1 MDRFH
6 ESDPKRKR
14 RMEALYQYIIFD
26 LDGTLI
32 KSEEGL
38 YDSITYALEKS
49 GVHPGDRKD
58 MKRMIGPVLWE
69 SFQKFYNMSAEEA
82 DRANAYFVEAYD
94 REGLYNVSVYEG
106 VKEMLETLRN
116 AGRILLVVT
125 AKPRDMAERV
135 LNHTG
140 IDQYFQAVI
149 GPAREDKKTDK
160 GSLLRKAL
168 SFLAKTRTDHFLKEQ
183 AVMVGDR
190 MFDIEGAVETE
201 IDSIGVLYGYG
212 DLQELLNAGATWI
225 AETPA
230 DVVQLICGEPL

>member
-1 MDRFH
+1 
-6 ESDPKRKR
+6 
-14 RMEALYQYIIFD
+14 MEALYQYIIFD

-49 GVHPGDRKD
+49 GVDPGDRKD

-94 REGLYNVSVYEG
+94 REGIYNVSIYEG
-106 VKEMLETLRN
+106 VVQMLESLRN

-125 AKPRDMAERV
+125 AKPRDMAEIV

-160 GSLLRKAL
+160 GSLLKKAL
-168 SFLAKTRTDHFLKEQ
+168 SFLATTRTDHFQVERT
-183 AVMVGDR
+183 VMVGDR
-190 MFDIEGAVETE
+190 MFDMEGAGEAG
-201 IDSIGVLYGYG
+201 IRSIGVLYGYG
-212 DLQELLNAGATWI
+212 DRQELINAGATYL

-230 DVVQLICGEPL
+230 DVVKLVCRESV

>member
-1 MDRFH
+1 
-6 ESDPKRKR
+6 
-14 RMEALYQYIIFD
+14 MEALYQYIIFD

-49 GVHPGDRKD
+49 GVDPGDRKD

-94 REGLYNVSVYEG
+94 KEGLYNVSVYEG
-106 VKEMLETLRN
+106 VEEMLGTLRN

-125 AKPRDMAERV
+125 AKPRDMAETV

-149 GPAREDKKTDK
+149 GPARGNKKTDK
-160 GSLLRKAL
+160 GSLLKEAI
-168 SFLAKTRTDHFLKEQ
+168 SFLAKTGTDHFQKEQ

-190 MFDIEGAVETE
+190 MFDIQGAVETG
-201 IDSIGVLYGYG
+201 IQSIGVLYGYG
-212 DLQELLNAGATWI
+212 DRQELINAGATLL
-225 AETPA
+225 ADTPA
-230 DVVQLICGEPL
+230 DVVKLLCRE

>member
-1 MDRFH
+1 
-6 ESDPKRKR
+6 
-14 RMEALYQYIIFD
+14 MEALYQYIIFD

-38 YDSITYALEKS
+38 FDSITYALEKS
-49 GVHPGDRKD
+49 GVDPGDRKD

-82 DRANAYFVEAYD
+82 DRANTYFVEAYEK
-94 REGLYNVSVYEG
+94 EGIYNASVYEG
-106 VKEMLETLRN
+106 VENMLETLQN

-140 IDQYFQAVI
+140 IDKYFQAVI
-149 GPAREDKKTDK
+149 GPARGNKKTDK
-160 GSLLRKAL
+160 GSLLREAL
-168 SFLAKTRTDHFLKEQ
+168 SFLAKTGTDRFQKEK

-190 MFDIEGAVETE
+190 MFDIQGAVETG
-201 IDSIGVLYGYG
+201 IQSIGVLYGYG
-212 DLQELLNAGATWI
+212 DRQELINAGATLL
-225 AETPA
+225 ADTPA
-230 DVVQLICGEPL
+230 DVVKCICRE

>member
-1 MDRFH
+1 
-6 ESDPKRKR
+6 
-14 RMEALYQYIIFD
+14 MEALYQYIIFD

-38 YDSITYALEKS
+38 FDSITYALEKS
-49 GVHPGDRKD
+49 GVDPGDRKD

-94 REGLYNVSVYEG
+94 KEGIYNASVYEG
-106 VKEMLETLRN
+106 VEQMLETLRN

-149 GPAREDKKTDK
+149 GPARGNKKTDK
-160 GSLLRKAL
+160 GSLLKEAL
-168 SFLAKTRTDHFLKEQ
+168 SFLAKTGTYHFQKEQ

-190 MFDIEGAVETE
+190 MFDMQGAVETG
-201 IDSIGVLYGYG
+201 IRSIGVLYGYG
-212 DLQELLNAGATWI
+212 DRQELTDAGATLL
-225 AETPA
+225 ADTPA
-230 DVVQLICGEPL
+230 VVVKCICRE

>member
-1 MDRFH
+1 
-6 ESDPKRKR
+6 
-14 RMEALYQYIIFD
+14 MEALYQYIIFD

-38 YDSITYALEKS
+38 FDSITYALEKS
-49 GVHPGDRKD
+49 GVDPGDRKD

-82 DRANAYFVEAYD
+82 DRANAYFTEFYD
-94 REGLYNVSVYEG
+94 REGIYNASVYEG
-106 VKEMLETLRN
+106 VVQMLEALRN

-149 GPAREDKKTDK
+149 GPARGNKKTDK
-160 GSLLRKAL
+160 GSLLREAL
-168 SFLAKTRTDHFLKEQ
+168 SFLAKTGTDHFQKEQ

-190 MFDIEGAVETE
+190 MFDMQGAVETG
-201 IDSIGVLYGYG
+201 IRSIGVLYGYG
-212 DLQELLNAGATWI
+212 DRQELIDAGATLL
-225 AETPA
+225 ADTPA
-230 DVVQLICGEPL
+230 VVVKCICRE

>member
-1 MDRFH
+1 
-6 ESDPKRKR
+6 
-14 RMEALYQYIIFD
+14 MEALYQYIIFD

-49 GVHPGDRKD
+49 GVDPGDRKD

-82 DRANAYFVEAYD
+82 DRANTYFVEAYEK
-94 REGLYNVSVYEG
+94 EGIYNASVYEG
-106 VKEMLETLRN
+106 VENMLETLQN

-125 AKPRDMAERV
+125 AKPRDMAETV

-149 GPAREDKKTDK
+149 GPARGNKKTDK
-160 GSLLRKAL
+160 GSLLKEAL
-168 SFLAKTRTDHFLKEQ
+168 SFLAKTGTDHFQKEQ

-190 MFDIEGAVETE
+190 MFDIQGAVETG
-201 IDSIGVLYGYG
+201 IQSIGVLYGYG
-212 DLQELLNAGATWI
+212 DRQELINAGATLL
-225 AETPA
+225 ADTPA
-230 DVVQLICGEPL
+230 DVVKCICRE

>member
-1 MDRFH
+1 
-6 ESDPKRKR
+6 
-14 RMEALYQYIIFD
+14 MEALYQYIIFD

-49 GVHPGDRKD
+49 GVDPGDRKD

-82 DRANAYFVEAYD
+82 DRANAYFTEFYD
-94 REGLYNVSVYEG
+94 REGIYNASVYEG
-106 VKEMLETLRN
+106 VVQMLEALRN

-140 IDQYFQAVI
+140 IDKYFQAVI
-149 GPAREDKKTDK
+149 GPARGNKKTDK
-160 GSLLRKAL
+160 GSLLREAL
-168 SFLAKTRTDHFLKEQ
+168 SFLAKTGTDHFQKEQ

-190 MFDIEGAVETE
+190 MFDMQGAVETG
-201 IDSIGVLYGYG
+201 IPSIGVLYGYG
-212 DLQELLNAGATWI
+212 DRQELINAGATLL
-225 AETPA
+225 ADTPA
-230 DVVQLICGEPL
+230 DVVKLLCRE

>member
-1 MDRFH
+1 MDA
-6 ESDPKRKR
+6 S
-14 RMEALYQYIIFD
+14 YQYIIFD

-49 GVHPGDRKD
+49 GVHPGDRTEMNK
-58 MKRMIGPVLWE
+58 MIGPVLWE

-82 DRANAYFVEAYD
+82 DRANAFFNEAYEK
-94 REGLYNVSVYEG
+94 EGIYNVSLYEG
-106 VKEMLETLRN
+106 VELMLQTLRN

-125 AKPRDMAERV
+125 AKPRDMAEIV

-140 IDQYFQAVI
+140 IEQYFQAVI

-160 GSLLRKAL
+160 GSLIRKAL
-168 SFLAKTRTDHFLKEQ
+168 SFLASTGTDIFLREQ

-190 MFDIEGAVETE
+190 MFDIEGAGETA

-212 DLQELLNAGATWI
+212 SRQELVQAGATWI
-225 AETPA
+225 ADTPA
-230 DVVQLICGEPL
+230 EVVKLICGETL

>member
-1 MDRFH
+1 MW
-6 ESDPKRKR
+6 
-14 RMEALYQYIIFD
+14 ALYQYIIFD

-38 YDSITYALEKS
+38 FDSITYALEKS
-49 GVHPGDRKD
+49 GVDPGDRKD

-82 DRANAYFVEAYD
+82 DRATAYFTEAYD
-94 REGLYNVSVYEG
+94 KEGIYKVSVYEG
-106 VKEMLETLRN
+106 VVQMLESLRN

-140 IDQYFQAVI
+140 IDKYFQAVI
-149 GPAREDKKTDK
+149 GPARGNKKTDK
-160 GSLLRKAL
+160 GSLLREAL
-168 SFLAKTRTDHFLKEQ
+168 SFLAKTGTDHFQKEQ

-190 MFDIEGAVETE
+190 MFDMQGAVETG
-201 IDSIGVLYGYG
+201 IPSIGVLYGYG
-212 DLQELLNAGATWI
+212 DRQELINAGATLL
-225 AETPA
+225 ADTPA
-230 DVVQLICGEPL
+230 DVVKLLCRE

>member
-1 MDRFH
+1 
-6 ESDPKRKR
+6 
-14 RMEALYQYIIFD
+14 MEALYQYIIFD

-38 YDSITYALEKS
+38 FDSITYALEKS
-49 GVHPGDRKD
+49 GVDPGDRKD

-94 REGLYNVSVYEG
+94 KEGLYNASVYEG
-106 VKEMLETLRN
+106 VEQMLETLRN

-140 IDQYFQAVI
+140 IDRYFQAVI
-149 GPAREDKKTDK
+149 GPARGNKKTDK
-160 GSLLRKAL
+160 GSLLKEAL
-168 SFLAKTRTDHFLKEQ
+168 SFLAKTGTDHFQKEQ

-190 MFDIEGAVETE
+190 MFDIQGAVETG
-201 IDSIGVLYGYG
+201 IQSIGVLYGYG
-212 DLQELLNAGATWI
+212 DRQELIDAGATLL
-225 AETPA
+225 ADTPA
-230 DVVQLICGEPL
+230 DVVKLLCRE

>member
-1 MDRFH
+1 MD
-6 ESDPKRKR
+6 
-14 RMEALYQYIIFD
+14 ALYKYIIFD

-38 YDSITYALEKS
+38 FDSITYALEKS
-49 GVHPGDRKD
+49 GVDPGDRKD

-94 REGLYNVSVYEG
+94 KEGIYNVSVYEG
-106 VKEMLETLRN
+106 VVQMLETLRN

-125 AKPRDMAERV
+125 AKPRDMAETV

-149 GPAREDKKTDK
+149 GPARGDKKTDK

-168 SFLAKTRTDHFLKEQ
+168 DFLAGTSTDHFQKEQ
-183 AVMVGDR
+183 VVMVGDR
-190 MFDIEGAVETE
+190 MFDIRGANDAG

-212 DLQELLNAGATWI
+212 SLNEIVQTGATWI

-230 DVVQLICGEPL
+230 DVVQLACKEPL

>member
-1 MDRFH
+1 
-6 ESDPKRKR
+6 
-14 RMEALYQYIIFD
+14 MEALYQYIIFD

-49 GVHPGDRKD
+49 GVDPGDRKD

-94 REGLYNVSVYEG
+94 KEGLYNVSVYKG
-106 VKEMLETLRN
+106 VEDMLETLRN

-140 IDQYFQAVI
+140 IDRYFQAVI
-149 GPAREDKKTDK
+149 GPARGKKKTDK
-160 GSLLRKAL
+160 GSLLKEAF
-168 SFLAKTRTDHFLKEQ
+168 SFLAKSGTYHFQKEQ

-190 MFDIEGAVETE
+190 MFDIQGAVETG
-201 IDSIGVLYGYG
+201 IRSIGVLYGYG
-212 DLQELLNAGATWI
+212 DRQELINAGATLL
-225 AETPA
+225 ADTPA
-230 DVVQLICGEPL
+230 DVVKLICRE

>member
-1 MDRFH
+1 
-6 ESDPKRKR
+6 
-14 RMEALYQYIIFD
+14 MEALYQYIIFD

-38 YDSITYALEKS
+38 YDSITYALEQS
-49 GVHPGDRKD
+49 GVDPGDRKD

-82 DRANAYFVEAYD
+82 DRANTYFVEAYEK
-94 REGLYNVSVYEG
+94 EGIYNASVYEG
-106 VKEMLETLRN
+106 VENMLETLQN

-125 AKPRDMAERV
+125 AKPRDMAETV

-149 GPAREDKKTDK
+149 GPARGNKKTDK
-160 GSLLRKAL
+160 GSLLKEAL
-168 SFLAKTRTDHFLKEQ
+168 SFLAKTGTDHFQKEQ

-190 MFDIEGAVETE
+190 MFDIQGAVETG
-201 IDSIGVLYGYG
+201 IQSIGVLYGYG
-212 DLQELLNAGATWI
+212 DRQELINAGATLL
-225 AETPA
+225 ADTPA
-230 DVVQLICGEPL
+230 DVVKCICRE

>member
-1 MDRFH
+1 
-6 ESDPKRKR
+6 
-14 RMEALYQYIIFD
+14 MEALYQYIIFD

-49 GVHPGDRKD
+49 GIHPGDRKE

-82 DRANAYFVEAYD
+82 DRANAYFTEFYE
-94 REGLYNVSVYEG
+94 REGIYNAFVYEG
-106 VKEMLETLRN
+106 VTQMLRTLKD

-125 AKPRDMAERV
+125 AKPRDMAETV

-140 IDQYFQAVI
+140 LNQYFQAVI

-160 GSLLRKAL
+160 GSLIRKAL
-168 SFLAKTRTDHFLKEQ
+168 SFLGNTEANHFLKDQ
-183 AVMVGDR
+183 VVMVGDR
-190 MFDIEGAVETE
+190 MFDIEGAVETA

-212 DLQELLNAGATWI
+212 SRSELIQAGATWTADSP
-225 AETPA
+225 AE
-230 DVVQLICGEPL
+230 VVKLICGKAL

>member
-1 MDRFH
+1 MW
-6 ESDPKRKR
+6 
-14 RMEALYQYIIFD
+14 ALYQYIIFD

-38 YDSITYALEKS
+38 FDSITYALEKS
-49 GVHPGDRKD
+49 GVDPGDRKD

-94 REGLYNVSVYEG
+94 KEGIYNASVYEG
-106 VKEMLETLRN
+106 VEQMLETLRN

-149 GPAREDKKTDK
+149 GPARGNKKTDK
-160 GSLLRKAL
+160 GSLLREAL
-168 SFLAKTRTDHFLKEQ
+168 SFLAKTGTDHFQKEH

-190 MFDIEGAVETE
+190 MFDMQGAAETG
-201 IDSIGVLYGYG
+201 IPSIGVLYGYG
-212 DLQELLNAGATWI
+212 DRQELINAGATLL
-225 AETPA
+225 ADTPA
-230 DVVQLICGEPL
+230 DVVKLLCRE

>member
-1 MDRFH
+1 
-6 ESDPKRKR
+6 
-14 RMEALYQYIIFD
+14 MEALYQYIIFD

-38 YDSITYALEKS
+38 FDSITYALEKS
-49 GVHPGDRKD
+49 GVDPGDRKD

-82 DRANAYFVEAYD
+82 DRANTYFVEAYEK
-94 REGLYNVSVYEG
+94 EGIYNASVYEG
-106 VKEMLETLRN
+106 VENMLETLQN

-125 AKPRDMAERV
+125 AKPRDMAETV

-149 GPAREDKKTDK
+149 GPARGNKKTDK
-160 GSLLRKAL
+160 GSLLKEAL
-168 SFLAKTRTDHFLKEQ
+168 SFLAKTGTDHFQKEQ

-190 MFDIEGAVETE
+190 MFDIQGAVETG
-201 IDSIGVLYGYG
+201 IQSIGVLYGYG
-212 DLQELLNAGATWI
+212 DRQELINAGATYL

-230 DVVQLICGEPL
+230 DVVKLVCRESV

>member
-1 MDRFH
+1 
-6 ESDPKRKR
+6 
-14 RMEALYQYIIFD
+14 MEALYQYIIFD

-49 GVHPGDRKD
+49 GVDPGDRKD

-94 REGLYNVSVYEG
+94 KEGLYNASVYEG
-106 VKEMLETLRN
+106 VEQMLETLRN

-149 GPAREDKKTDK
+149 GPARGNKKTDK
-160 GSLLRKAL
+160 GSLLKEAL
-168 SFLAKTRTDHFLKEQ
+168 SFLAKTGTYHFQKEQ

-190 MFDIEGAVETE
+190 MFDMQGAVETG
-201 IDSIGVLYGYG
+201 IRSIGVLYGYG
-212 DLQELLNAGATWI
+212 DRQELIDAGATLL
-225 AETPA
+225 ADTPA
-230 DVVQLICGEPL
+230 VVVKCICRE

>member
-1 MDRFH
+1 
-6 ESDPKRKR
+6 
-14 RMEALYQYIIFD
+14 MEALYQYIIFD

-38 YDSITYALEKS
+38 FDSITYALEKS
-49 GVHPGDRKD
+49 GVDPGDRKD

-94 REGLYNVSVYEG
+94 KEGLYNASVYEG
-106 VKEMLETLRN
+106 VEQMLETLRN

-149 GPAREDKKTDK
+149 GPARGNKKTDK
-160 GSLLRKAL
+160 GSLLKEAL
-168 SFLAKTRTDHFLKEQ
+168 SFLAKTGTYHFQKEQ

-190 MFDIEGAVETE
+190 MFDMQGAVETG
-201 IDSIGVLYGYG
+201 IRSIGVLYGYG
-212 DLQELLNAGATWI
+212 DRQELIDAGATLL
-225 AETPA
+225 ADTPA
-230 DVVQLICGEPL
+230 VVVKCICRE

>member
-1 MDRFH
+1 MG
-6 ESDPKRKR
+6 
-14 RMEALYQYIIFD
+14 ALYQYIIFD

-38 YDSITYALEKS
+38 FDSITYALEKS

-94 REGLYNVSVYEG
+94 KEGLYHVSVYEG
-106 VKEMLETLRN
+106 VEQMLETLRN

-140 IDQYFQAVI
+140 INKYFQAVI
-149 GPAREDKKTDK
+149 GPARGNKKTDK
-160 GSLLRKAL
+160 GSLLREAL
-168 SFLAKTRTDHFLKEQ
+168 SFLAKTGTDHFQKEQ

-190 MFDIEGAVETE
+190 MFDMQGAVETG
-201 IDSIGVLYGYG
+201 IPSIGVLYGYG
-212 DLQELLNAGATWI
+212 DRQELINAGATLL
-225 AETPA
+225 ADTPA
-230 DVVQLICGEPL
+230 DVVKLLCRE

>member
-1 MDRFH
+1 
-6 ESDPKRKR
+6 
-14 RMEALYQYIIFD
+14 MEALYQYIIFD

-49 GVHPGDRKD
+49 GVDPGDRKD

-82 DRANAYFVEAYD
+82 DRANTYFVEAYEK
-94 REGLYNVSVYEG
+94 EGIYNASVYEG
-106 VKEMLETLRN
+106 VENMLETLQN

-125 AKPRDMAERV
+125 AKPRDMAETV

-149 GPAREDKKTDK
+149 GPARGNKKTDK
-160 GSLLRKAL
+160 GSLLKEAL
-168 SFLAKTRTDHFLKEQ
+168 SFLAKTGTDHFQKEQ

-190 MFDIEGAVETE
+190 MFDIQGAVETG
-201 IDSIGVLYGYG
+201 IRSIGVLYGYG
-212 DLQELLNAGATWI
+212 DRQELIDAGATLL
-225 AETPA
+225 ADTPA
-230 DVVQLICGEPL
+230 VVVKCICRE

>member
-1 MDRFH
+1 
-6 ESDPKRKR
+6 
-14 RMEALYQYIIFD
+14 MEALYQYIIFD

-82 DRANAYFVEAYD
+82 DRANTYFVEAYEK
-94 REGLYNVSVYEG
+94 EGIYNASVYEG
-106 VKEMLETLRN
+106 VENMLETLQN

-125 AKPRDMAERV
+125 AKPRDMAETV

-149 GPAREDKKTDK
+149 GPARGNKKTDK
-160 GSLLRKAL
+160 GSLLKEAL
-168 SFLAKTRTDHFLKEQ
+168 SFLAKTGTDHFQKEQ

-190 MFDIEGAVETE
+190 MFDIQGAVETG
-201 IDSIGVLYGYG
+201 IQSIGVLYGYG
-212 DLQELLNAGATWI
+212 DRQELINAGATLL
-225 AETPA
+225 ADTPA
-230 DVVQLICGEPL
+230 DVVKCICRE